1 MNGRSGM
8 SMSKNWY
15 LVYTKPR
22 QESIAEENL
31 QRQGFDIWLPRL
43 RLSRRR
49 RRRWVDVVEP
59 LFPRYLFIRL
69 QAGSDDFAPIRSTR
83 GVSGLVR
90 VGMNPAQVP
99 DSVVQALR
107 QTADPENGLMNPEA
121 RRLARGDLVEVLE
134 GPFEGL
140 RGVFQL
146 QSGNERV
153 VILLD
158 VLGRA
163 NRVKLSRHQVTALS

>member
-1 MNGRSGM
+1 MKKR
-8 SMSKNWY
+8 WY

-22 QESIAEENL
+22 QESVAEENL

-49 RRRWVDVVEP
+49 RGRWVDAVEP

-69 QAGSDDFAPIRSTR
+69 QAGGDDFAPIRSTR

-90 VGMNPAQVP
+90 IGMEPAQVP
-99 DSVVQALR
+99 DPVVQAL
-107 QTADPENGLMNPEA
+107 QQAADPDSGLLNPEA
-121 RRLARGDLVEVLE
+121 SPLAQGDLVEVLE

-146 QSGNERV
+146 QSGDERV

-158 VLGRA
+158 VLGQA
-163 NRVKLSRHQVTALS
+163 NREKLSRHQVRALS